1 MLPACLGTPGCVSS
15 TCGRASDCPYTALT
29 NCSGNPGSFGV
40 CAASGEGRGPGGCP
54 PGITQPT
61 AVPTVGAGA
70 WQCARKLGSH
80 DERLGGESV
89 KSLKSSMDTSSYRLQ
104 RLPRHGGQG
113 WCAGVGGG
121 HSLLGLARAH
131 PFPGSPQILQA
142 NIPFYPGTNPFSP
155 EWPPSG
161 FLPRPHCLLAHYHF
175 MVAQLSVCLPRSLSR
190 RVSAPQGRNLT
201 LFPAVSPCWEQ
212 CLAHSGC
219 FSGQA
224 RPALLFSSLKNLSVP
239 PSAAVSGHSA
249 GTILDLC
256 LSPSLRPRNVTC

>member
-142 NIPFYPGTNPFSP
+142 NSSPFTLELVHFLQSGPRVVSSP
-155 EWPPSG
+155 DLIASWHITTSW
-161 FLPRPHCLLAHYHF
+161 LLSCLF
-175 MVAQLSVCLPRSLSR
+175 VCL
-190 RVSAPQGRNLT
+190 A
-201 LFPAVSPCWEQ
+201 
-212 CLAHSGC
+212 
-219 FSGQA
+219 
-224 RPALLFSSLKNLSVP
+224 
-239 PSAAVSGHSA
+239 
-249 GTILDLC
+249 
-256 LSPSLRPRNVTC
+256 LSPGECQLHKGGT

>member
-1 MLPACLGTPGCVSS
+1 MGPKGLALPFRAVPLGGCLGDSAARPEDGGLVLPACLGTPGCVSS

-89 KSLKSSMDTSSYRLQ
+89 KSLKSLMDTSSYRLQ

-113 WCAGVGGG
+113 WCVGVGGG
-121 HSLLGLARAH
+121 IPCLGL
-131 PFPGSPQILQA
+131 PGPI
-142 NIPFYPGTNPFSP
+142 
-155 EWPPSG
+155 
-161 FLPRPHCLLAHYHF
+161 
-175 MVAQLSVCLPRSLSR
+175 
-190 RVSAPQGRNLT
+190 
-201 LFPAVSPCWEQ
+201 LFPE
-212 CLAHSGC
+212 
-219 FSGQA
+219 
-224 RPALLFSSLKNLSVP
+224 ALRFYRQTHPLLPWN
-239 PSAAVSGHSA
+239 
-249 GTILDLC
+249 
-256 LSPSLRPRNVTC
+256 